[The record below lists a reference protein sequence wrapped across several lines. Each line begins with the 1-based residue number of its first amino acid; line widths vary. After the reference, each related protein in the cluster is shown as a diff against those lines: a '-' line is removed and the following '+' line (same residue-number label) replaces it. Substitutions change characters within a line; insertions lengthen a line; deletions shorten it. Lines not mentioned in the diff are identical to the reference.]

1 VWRYTY
7 DPLGRRT
14 SKQRMSP
21 DGTTV
26 TERVTFTWDGT
37 TLCEQTTSSAGV
49 PNPVTLTWDH
59 RGLHPITQ
67 TERITAADA
76 PQSEIDS
83 RFFAIVTDLIGT
95 PRELV
100 AEDGDIAWHTRTTL
114 WGTTTWNT
122 NATAYTPLRFPGQ
135 YHDPETGLHYNY
147 FRHYDPETA
156 RYLSADP
163 LGLTPAPHPS
173 TYIANP
179 LTWSDPLGL
188 APVECPNAW
197 RNGAEGPHNAANG
210 ERLREQLREEAGP
223 VGSIQNMD
231 DIMNNADVLSGGVT
245 PDQVRGAIV
254 NTPGWREEALGRGGH
269 AGQGW
274 VLREYNDRGD
284 PTGRM
289 LRWHPGG
296 GHHGDG
302 AYWRVKGWEGNLGGD
317 AEGIIR

>member
-163 LGLTPAPHPS
+163 LGLQPGPNSVAYVHNPH
-173 TYIANP
+173 
-179 LTWSDPLGL
+179 TWLDPLGL
-188 APVECPNAW
+188 APAACEHPAVQETRDSLGGGSIVSKHPMTADEALDAAQKFLGEDYGELG
-197 RNGAEGPHNAANG
+197 NGRGVFRSAD
-210 ERLREQLREEAGP
+210 QLR
-223 VGSIQNMD
+223 QFRMD
-231 DIMNNADVLSGGVT
+231 
-245 PDQVRGAIV
+245 PDSLQ
-254 NTPGWREEALGRGGH
+254 GGH
-269 AGQGW
+269 W
-274 VLREYNDRGD
+274 PHIPHVHFEMFERS
-284 PTGRM
+284 
-289 LRWHPGG
+289 
-296 GHHGDG
+296 G
-302 AYWRVKGWEGNLGGD
+302 AKKAAVNNHVPLIE
-317 AEGIIR
+317 